1 MNYDDYDFTL
11 INTKNVVIGSSS
23 SLNKNDRKDISKL
36 SDELNIDENDLTDII
51 NKVNELY
58 KEFYKVD

>member
-1 MNYDDYDFTL
+1 MKF
-11 INTKNVVIGSSS
+11 
-23 SLNKNDRKDISKL
+23 
-36 SDELNIDENDLTDII
+36 DELNIDENDLTDII